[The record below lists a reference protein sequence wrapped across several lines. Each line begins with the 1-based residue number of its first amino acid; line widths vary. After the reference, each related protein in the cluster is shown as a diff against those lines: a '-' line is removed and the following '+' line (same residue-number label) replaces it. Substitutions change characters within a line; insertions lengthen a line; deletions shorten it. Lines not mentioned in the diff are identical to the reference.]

1 MKSRSITGRDPASG
15 NVLEIVIENG
25 RICAIIPSPIEE
37 APWLSPGFIDL
48 QVNGYF
54 GSDVNSEA
62 VDPDLILALTE
73 KMLTLG
79 VTTFL
84 PTVIT
89 ASEEKIIR
97 ALRAIADA
105 RCTYPL
111 VAHAIPFVHVEGPF
125 ISPNDGPR
133 GAHDREHVRPA
144 SLAEFERWQ
153 AACGDLVGMVTV
165 SPHDEAALAFISAL
179 ATKGIVVAI
188 GHSHATPA
196 QIHAAADA
204 GATLSTHLGNGLGSP
219 LPRHPNLL
227 WAQLAED
234 RLAAT
239 FIADGHHLPT
249 DTLKSMLRAKGISRS
264 ILISDVVS
272 LGGMPV
278 GVYQANVGGAV
289 EVTAD
294 GRVISASGGGF
305 LAGAYRSLPVGIA
318 HAAAIDGV
326 SLGGA
331 IQMATSN
338 PGYFAGRN
346 GTLHVGA
353 NADLVLFDWS
363 PQQPIT
369 SALEIRSVYVAG
381 EESRMTLSV
390 PL

>member
-1 MKSRSITGRDPASG
+1 MKSRSITGRDPATG
-15 NVLEIVIENG
+15 NVLEVILENG
-25 RICAIIPSPIEE
+25 CIRAIIPSPIEE

-48 QVNGYF
+48 QVNGYL
-54 GSDVNSEA
+54 GSDANA
-62 VDPDLILALTE
+62 DDVDADVILSLTK
-73 KMLTLG
+73 KMLALG

-89 ASEEKIIR
+89 ASEEKIIH
-97 ALRAIADA
+97 ALQAIAEA
-105 RCTYPL
+105 RRTSPT

-144 SLAEFERWQ
+144 NLAEFDRWQ
-153 AACGDLVGMVTV
+153 AACDGLVGMVTV
-165 SPHDEAALAFISAL
+165 SPHDEAALGLISAL
-179 ATKGIVVAI
+179 ADRGVVVAI

-227 WAQLAED
+227 WAQLADD

-249 DTLKSMLRAKGISRS
+249 DTLKSMLRAKTISRS
-264 ILISDVVS
+264 ILVSDVVS
-272 LGGMPV
+272 LGGLPV
-278 GVYQANVGGAV
+278 GIYQADVGGAV

-294 GRVISASGGGF
+294 GRVISASGGNF
-305 LAGAYRSLPVGIA
+305 LAGAYRTLPVGIA
-318 HAAAIDGV
+318 HAASIDGV

-331 IQMATSN
+331 IQMATEN
-338 PGYFAGRN
+338 PGHFVGRN
-346 GTLHVGA
+346 GTLHIGA
-353 NADLVLFDWS
+353 HADLVLFDWS
-363 PQQPIT
+363 PQQPVT
-369 SALEIRSVYVAG
+369 SALEIRTVYVGG
-381 EESRMTLSV
+381 EEV
-390 PL
+390 E

>member
-1 MKSRSITGRDPASG
+1 MKSRSITGRDPSSG
-15 NVLEIVIENG
+15 NVLEVIIENG
-25 RICAIIPSPIEE
+25 RIRAIIPSPLEE

-48 QVNGYF
+48 QVNGYL
-54 GSDVNSEA
+54 GNDVNA
-62 VDPDLILALTE
+62 DDVDPDVILALTQN
-73 KMLTLG
+73 MLVIG

-84 PTVIT
+84 PTIIT
-89 ASEEKIIR
+89 ASEEKIVR
-97 ALRAIADA
+97 ALKAIADA
-105 RCTYPL
+105 RRVYPA
-111 VAHAIPFVHVEGPF
+111 VANAIPFVHVEGPF

-133 GAHDREHVRPA
+133 GAHDREHVRHA
-144 SLAEFERWQ
+144 SLAEFDRWQ
-153 AACGDLVGMVTV
+153 LACGGLVGMVTV
-165 SPHDEAALAFISAL
+165 SPHDDASLAFISAL
-179 ATKGIVVAI
+179 ADKGIVVSI

-264 ILISDVVS
+264 ILVSDVVS

-278 GVYQANVGGAV
+278 GIYQASVGGPV
-289 EVTAD
+289 EVTSD

-305 LAGAYRSLPVGIA
+305 LAGAYRPLPVGIA
-318 HAAAIDGV
+318 HAASIDGV

-331 IQMATSN
+331 IQMATEN
-338 PGYFAGRN
+338 PAHFIGRN
-346 GTLHVGA
+346 GTLHIGA
-353 NADLVLFDWS
+353 HADLVLFDWL
-363 PQQPIT
+363 PQQPVT
-369 SALEIRSVYVAG
+369 SALEIRTVHIAG
-381 EESRMTLSV
+381 EEGE
-390 PL
+390 

>member
-1 MKSRSITGRDPASG
+1 MNSRSITGRDPSSG
-15 NVLEIVIENG
+15 NVLEVIIENG
-25 RICAIIPSPIEE
+25 CIRAIIPSPIEE

-48 QVNGYF
+48 QVNGYH
-54 GSDVNSEA
+54 GSDANSDN
-62 VDPDLILALTE
+62 VDPDVILTLTN
-73 KMLTLG
+73 KMLALG

-97 ALRAIADA
+97 ALRAVAEA
-105 RCTYPL
+105 RRAYPL

-125 ISPNDGPR
+125 ISPDDGPR

-144 SLAEFERWQ
+144 NLAEFERWQ
-153 AACGDLVGMVTV
+153 AACGDLVGMITV
-165 SPHDEAALAFISAL
+165 SPHDNDSLAFISAL
-179 ATKGIVVAI
+179 AEKGIVAAI
-188 GHSHATPA
+188 GHSHASPA

-249 DTLKSMLRAKGISRS
+249 DTLKSMLRAKGIGRS
-264 ILISDVVS
+264 ILVSDVVS

-278 GVYQANVGGAV
+278 GIYQADVGGAV

-294 GRVISASGGGF
+294 GRVISATGGGF
-305 LAGAYRSLPVGIA
+305 LAGAYRPLPVGIA
-318 HAAAIDGV
+318 HAASIDGV

-331 IQMATSN
+331 IQMATEN
-338 PGYFAGRN
+338 PGHFVGLN
-346 GTLHVGA
+346 GTLHIGA
-353 NADLVLFDWS
+353 PADLVLFDWW
-363 PQQPIT
+363 PQQPVT
-369 SALEIRSVYVAG
+369 SALEIQTVYVAG
-381 EESRMTLSV
+381 EEV
-390 PL
+390 E

>member
-1 MKSRSITGRDPASG
+1 MKSRSITGRDPATG
-15 NVLEIVIENG
+15 NVLEVILENG
-25 RICAIIPSPIEE
+25 CIRAIIPSPIEE

-48 QVNGYF
+48 QVNGYL
-54 GSDVNSEA
+54 GSDANA
-62 VDPDLILALTE
+62 DDVDADVILSLTK
-73 KMLTLG
+73 KMLALG

-89 ASEEKIIR
+89 ASEEKIIH
-97 ALRAIADA
+97 ALQAITEA
-105 RCTYPL
+105 RRTSPT

-144 SLAEFERWQ
+144 NLAEFDRWQ
-153 AACGDLVGMVTV
+153 AACDGLVGMVTV
-165 SPHDEAALAFISAL
+165 SPHDEAALGLISAL
-179 ATKGIVVAI
+179 ADRGVVVAI

-227 WAQLAED
+227 WAQLADD

-249 DTLKSMLRAKGISRS
+249 DTLKSMLRAKTISRS
-264 ILISDVVS
+264 ILVSDVVS
-272 LGGMPV
+272 LGGLPV
-278 GVYQANVGGAV
+278 GIYQADVGGAV

-294 GRVISASGGGF
+294 GRVISASGGNF
-305 LAGAYRSLPVGIA
+305 LAGAYRTLPVGIA
-318 HAAAIDGV
+318 HAASIDGV

-331 IQMATSN
+331 IQMATEN
-338 PGYFAGRN
+338 PGHFVGRN
-346 GTLHVGA
+346 GTLHIGA
-353 NADLVLFDWS
+353 HADLVLFDWS
-363 PQQPIT
+363 PQQPVT
-369 SALEIRSVYVAG
+369 SALEIRTVYVGG
-381 EESRMTLSV
+381 EEV
-390 PL
+390 E

>member
-1 MKSRSITGRDPASG
+1 MKSRSITGRDPSTG
-15 NVLEIVIENG
+15 NVLEVIVENG
-25 RICAIIPSPIEE
+25 RIRAIIPSPMEE

-48 QVNGYF
+48 QVNGYL
-54 GSDVNSEA
+54 GSDANA
-62 VDPDLILALTE
+62 DDVDPDVIFALAQ
-73 KMLTLG
+73 KMRALG

-84 PTVIT
+84 PTIIT
-89 ASEEKIIR
+89 ASEDKIVCG
-97 ALRAIADA
+97 LRAIAEA
-105 RCTYPL
+105 RRANPS

-125 ISPNDGPR
+125 ISANDGPR

-144 SLAEFERWQ
+144 NLAEFERWQ
-153 AACGDLVGMVTV
+153 AACDGLVGMVTV
-165 SPHDEAALAFISAL
+165 SPHDDASLAFISAL
-179 ATKGIVVAI
+179 ADKGIVVAI

-196 QIHAAADA
+196 QIHQAADA

-249 DTLKSMLRAKGISRS
+249 DTLKSMFRAKGISRS
-264 ILISDVVS
+264 VLVSDVVS

-278 GVYQANVGGAV
+278 GVYEANVGGAV

-305 LAGAYRSLPVGIA
+305 LAGAYLPLPVGIA
-318 HAAAIDGV
+318 HAASIDGV

-331 IQMATSN
+331 IQMATEN
-338 PGYFAGRN
+338 PGYFIGRN
-346 GTLHVGA
+346 GTLHIGA
-353 NADLVLFDWS
+353 CADLVLFDWL
-363 PQQPIT
+363 PQQPVT
-369 SALEIRSVYVAG
+369 NALKIQTVFVAG
-381 EESRMTLSV
+381 EELE
-390 PL
+390 